1 MAAQILLTMAD
12 LETAVP
18 LNAALETAGFAT
30 TMVSAMDDVRAVFRR
45 EGPELLILTGAVHE
59 APAVALVAMA
69 REAEVS
75 TLALI
80 EPTDSERA
88 ERVGRLGA
96 TAVMTKPIVTDDV
109 VSVAGRLVQR
119 RRLQQRTG
127 ISGESAAVQEVLV
140 KIEQMAPVSST
151 VLVQGESGTGKEL
164 VARAIHD
171 LSPRMGKPFI
181 AVDCAAIPDTL
192 LESELFGHEK
202 GAFTGAAE
210 RRLGR
215 FELADTGTIF
225 LDEIGDIP
233 ASTQVKLLRVLENR
247 AFFRVGGTQP
257 IKVDVRVVA
266 ATNRNLRDAVQLGEF
281 RDDLYYR
288 LSVLNIYLP
297 PLRERREDIP
307 LLVRRF
313 IREFAKAHDRPFRG
327 IAPDALERLV
337 AAPWPGNVRQL
348 RNLVESMVVLAPGIE
363 IRASD
368 IPHDVLEG
376 AGSLLPARL
385 PQPGRDVSGQ
395 ELEFILRNIMDLRL
409 QVEEL
414 RRRMDSGPQRVQII
428 DLGDRQPVADL
439 MAETG
444 GEDAGAVLYRSG
456 MTMAEVEKRAIEA
469 ALEEYRG
476 NRRKAAEVLGIGE
489 RTLYRKIKAFGL
501 G

>member
-1 MAAQILLTMAD
+1 MATQILLTMDD

-18 LNAALETAGFAT
+18 LNAALETAGYAT

-45 EGPELLILTGAVHE
+45 QGPDLLILTGAVHE
-59 APAVALVAMA
+59 SPAVALVALA

-88 ERVGRLGA
+88 ERVARLGA
-96 TAVMTKPIVTDDV
+96 TAVMTKPARADEV
-109 VSVAGRLVQR
+109 VATAGRLVQR
-119 RRLQQRTG
+119 RQLQQRTG
-127 ISGESAAVQEVLV
+127 ISGESAAIQEVLV

-151 VLVQGESGTGKEL
+151 VLIQGESGTGKEL
-164 VARAIHD
+164 VAKAIHD
-171 LSPRMGKPFI
+171 LSPRRGQPFI

-215 FELADTGTIF
+215 FELANGGTIF
-225 LDEIGDIP
+225 LDEIGDVP
-233 ASTQVKLLRVLENR
+233 ASTQVKLLRVLESR

-307 LLVRRF
+307 LLLRRF
-313 IREFAKAHDRPFRG
+313 IREFARAHDRPFRG
-327 IAPDALERLV
+327 IAPEALERLV
-337 AAPWPGNVRQL
+337 AAPWPGNARQL
-348 RNLVESMVVLAPGIE
+348 RNLVESMVVLAPGKE

-368 IPHDVLEG
+368 IPADVLEG
-376 AGSLLPARL
+376 AGSLLPVRM
-385 PQPGRDVSGQ
+385 PHSTRDVSGQ

-439 MAETG
+439 V
-444 GEDAGAVLYRSG
+444 GEANGEEPAAVLYRSG
-456 MTMAEVEKRAIEA
+456 MTMAEMEKRAIEA